1 MPQRSTERC
10 IFLSIMVR
18 EAIIKALKSVA
29 PDNWRTKYPQRLGV
43 PLLLGLLLC
52 FLAGVDARADGI
64 ETAGDVLQI
73 VLPATAAGMT
83 LAYEDGKGA
92 LQLGESAAL
101 TLGVTYTLKYT
112 VHETRPNGGS
122 NSFPSGH
129 TSISFCS
136 AEFIRKRYGW
146 EYGLPAYA
154 AATFVG
160 YSRVESRNHYTKD
173 VVAGGLIGIGSSYL
187 FTRPYKGWQAQME
200 SDGRYYGIRLSHSW

>member
-1 MPQRSTERC
+1 MPNNRS
-10 IFLSIMVR
+10 I
-18 EAIIKALKSVA
+18 
-29 PDNWRTKYPQRLGV
+29 RLQNHYLACV
-43 PLLLGLLLC
+43 ILGLLLS
-52 FLAGVDARADGI
+52 FIARVDARADGI

-83 LAYEDGKGA
+83 LIYWDGKGA
-92 LQLGESAAL
+92 LQFGESVAL
-101 TLGVTYTLKYT
+101 TEGVTYGLKYT
-112 VHETRPNGGS
+112 VQETRPNGGS

-160 YSRVESRNHYTKD
+160 YSRVESRQHYTWD
-173 VVAGGLIGIGSSYL
+173 VVAGAAIGIGSSYL
-187 FTRPYKGWQAQME
+187 FTRPYKGWQVQME
-200 SDGRYYGIRLSHSW
+200 SDGRYYGIKLVHSW